1 MNINFDAFLETL
13 PMAVTGMTGIFTV
26 ILIIFIVIKIM
37 NKAFK

>member
-13 PMAVTGMTGIFTV
+13 PMAGTGMTGIFTV

-37 NKAFK
+37 NKVFK